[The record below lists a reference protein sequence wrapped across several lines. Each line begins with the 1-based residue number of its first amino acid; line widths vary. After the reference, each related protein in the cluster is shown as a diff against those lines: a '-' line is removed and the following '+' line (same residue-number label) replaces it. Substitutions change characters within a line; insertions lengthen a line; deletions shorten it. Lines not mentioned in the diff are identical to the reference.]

1 MKSKLFVM
9 FGLGALTA
17 TISLGAIQIASASS
31 DSTVTACANKK
42 TGAMRSITKGKC
54 NKTERTMRW
63 NQQGPQGLSGAKGD
77 LGSTGPKGET
87 GNTGATGNFLVKDA
101 TGTTIGKMISYRPS
115 ENPGSGEIEDTVIV
129 LSQGRL
135 WNLRVQKTGFLS
147 TSGSISPEQYGGY
160 YDSSN
165 GSTRKPY
172 GKSAASGSLSPN
184 GTLAHN
190 NKVYIPSSSPFSPTS
205 VPVFEFNGSELSSG
219 AKSTLALSTHL
230 FRLEEITPLSY
241 VAPLVIAEG

>member
-1 MKSKLFVM
+1 MKSKLFAM

-17 TISLGAIQIASASS
+17 TISLGVIQIASASS
-31 DSTVTACANKK
+31 DSSVTACANKK

-63 NQQGPQGLSGAKGD
+63 NQLGPQGLPGAKGD

-87 GNTGATGNFLVKDA
+87 GGTGASGNFLVKDA

-115 ENPGSGEIEDTVIV
+115 ENPGSGEFEDTVVV

-135 WNLRVQKTGFLS
+135 WNLRVQKTGYLS
-147 TSGSISPEQYGGY
+147 TSGSISPELSGGY

-165 GSTRKPY
+165 VSTRKPY
-172 GKSAASGSLSPN
+172 GKGVTSGSISPN
-184 GTLAHN
+184 GTLAFN
-190 NKVYIPSSSPFSPTS
+190 GKVYIPSSSPFSPTS
-205 VPVFEFNGSELSSG
+205 VPVFQFNGTELSSG
-219 AKSTLALSTHL
+219 AKSTLALSIQL
-230 FRLEEITPLSY
+230 FRIEEITPPSY
-241 VAPLVIAEG
+241 VAPLVITES